1 MSRVSRAERVLPPY
15 AQWLDRQY
23 VTWQVQQGRRVKQAE
38 FAHFLGLSVAQ
49 LNGYLNGHQTP
60 RPALVDQI
68 AIRLDHDFSGH
79 DLLGLPQ
86 PDLNWLR
93 LVDCWPRLS
102 AEAQTEL
109 AVKAE
114 ALT

>member
-1 MSRVSRAERVLPPY
+1 MSRVSRPERVLPPY
-15 AQWLDRQY
+15 ARWLDRHY
-23 VTWQVQQGRRVKQAE
+23 VAWQFEHGRRMKQAE
-38 FAHFLGLSVAQ
+38 FARFLGLSPTR
-49 LNGYLNGHQTP
+49 LYRYISGYQTP

-68 AIRLDHDFSGH
+68 AVRLGRDLSGH

-102 AEAQTEL
+102 AEAQAEL